1 MIIRTEFELTH
12 ANNIV
17 VTEDFEVHTM
27 STFETVGFVDA
38 LQTTAQLFGGE
49 LLSAFVIGEDGEIKS
64 RIL

>member
-27 STFETVGFVDA
+27 STFET
-38 LQTTAQLFGGE
+38 LC
-49 LLSAFVIGEDGEIKS
+49 SAA
-64 RIL
+64 ILERSGKIVRQ